1 MELLDKIYE
10 LALNGFNTRQIYESL
25 EIKQKTFYN
34 HRDYLQAI
42 KRGQKDLRIK
52 LADSLLKNA
61 VDLNNPTVQIFLA
74 KKLRLFDD
82 TFETITLKNSDDVL
96 KATAGLYKAISEGTI
111 SQDKANQLQAIL
123 EGFLKA
129 YEVNELERRIE
140 ALENIEYGETINE

>member
-111 SQDKANQLQAIL
+111 SQ
-123 EGFLKA
+123 
-129 YEVNELERRIE
+129 ERQ
-140 ALENIEYGETINE
+140 INYRRF